1 MSFPSFIVGDVGTF
15 PEATPAATEFLFDE
29 VSQVELNDV
38 IRLKVL
44 FTLLVKLGMT
54 VRIKKVFFT
63 T

>member
-1 MSFPSFIVGDVGTF
+1 MVGDVGTV
-15 PEATPAATEFLFDE
+15 PEATPSATEFLFDE

-54 VRIKKVFFT
+54 VRKIKVVF
-63 T
+63 

>member
-1 MSFPSFIVGDVGTF
+1 MVGDVGTV